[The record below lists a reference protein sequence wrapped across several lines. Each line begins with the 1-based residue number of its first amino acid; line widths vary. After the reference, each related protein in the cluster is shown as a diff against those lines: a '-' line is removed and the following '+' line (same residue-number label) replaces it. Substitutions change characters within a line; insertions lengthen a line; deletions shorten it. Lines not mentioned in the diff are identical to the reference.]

1 MGLESNL
8 ECQVCHTF
16 WYGRVRPS
24 EVLWKPFPKRGTA
37 SHATAVMIGHI
48 GSYLLCTAGLSSLR
62 PSEKGFCA
70 VKPVQSKS
78 IPESHLFS
86 SWTLLVWCLDYFSW
100 FAIFKFKTAFQFKSV
115 NLWKSVRFQWEIS
128 IEIGFSR
135 NFQGQNRA
143 MAPSSGGRDGFRW
156 FAWKPVEGTVVLS
169 Y

>member
-37 SHATAVMIGHI
+37 SHATTVMIGHI

-86 SWTLLVWCLDYFSW
+86 SWTLFVWCLDYFSW

-128 IEIGFSR
+128 IEIGFPEISKAKTEQWR
-135 NFQGQNRA
+135 LRQAGE
-143 MAPSSGGRDGFRW
+143 MV
-156 FAWKPVEGTVVLS
+156 FAGLPENQLRER
-169 Y
+169 